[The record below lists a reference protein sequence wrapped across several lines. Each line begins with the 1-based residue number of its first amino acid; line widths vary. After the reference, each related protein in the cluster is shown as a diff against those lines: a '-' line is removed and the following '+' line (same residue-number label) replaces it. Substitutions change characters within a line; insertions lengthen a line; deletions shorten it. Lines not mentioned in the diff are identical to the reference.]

1 MERISPVEF
10 LNNKKLSQKH
20 NNTHS
25 SVLVL
30 SDIFINDLSLKADYA
45 NRLSDHK
52 ARKQS
57 IKQMKTLQEAMKQ

>member
-10 LNNKKLSQKH
+10 LNNKKPSQKH

-30 SDIFINDLSLKADYA
+30 SDIFVNDLSLKADYA
-45 NRLSDHK
+45 NRLSDDK

-57 IKQMKTLQEAMKQ
+57 IKQMKILQEAMKQ